1 MSRFASLA
9 LCVAVA
15 MSVVVAGPADAQ
27 GATTGSIRGT
37 VTDPGGGVMPGAT
50 VRAMSDAL
58 VSGQQA
64 AITSGSG
71 VYRFPSLPV
80 GTYVIEASMPG
91 FQAVRQEDVV
101 VSLGQ
106 TLNVDLQ
113 LGDVTITEE
122 IVVVADAVQVSTV
135 DNSVG
140 FNLGGSFI
148 ERQPIARDPTDLMNY
163 APGIQN
169 DQAYG
174 APSTY
179 QNAYNV
185 DGVDVSDPEL
195 GSQWVLPSMD
205 WVQEVQVAGL
215 GADAEY
221 GGFTGAVVNLVTKSG
236 GNQLHGDAR
245 VYYSGSG
252 LNSENAPEG
261 AEGVN
266 KVSSDV
272 DASVSVGGP
281 VIKDALWYFVSGNL
295 RQRVVEPFFA
305 EGAPTDDREDSDR
318 TESRVLGKLTWQLN
332 DSNKLMGMVD
342 WDDVV
347 HDYRGVGDL
356 TMASASQRQESPNW
370 VYNLSF
376 ESLINDSNFLA
387 AKLTGYTGG
396 DDRLPYGGLDVPG
409 RYDLDTGFDWVNL
422 DQASY
427 KDVDR
432 AALDLS
438 WNLYADGLLSGS
450 DSHSFKFGVN
460 LERSSSDYVTRRNG
474 GFTYVDDTYY
484 GGDDGYGCSPLS
496 NYFDDPTC
504 ALYSSDREGEW
515 NLRTEMEG
523 YHAYAQDAWQ
533 IGNFAVNLGVRYTKY
548 VGNFADPVSE
558 PTSGGSDVYDVDM
571 WAPRVGFVWDI
582 LGSSK
587 LVFKGHYGIYYEGLT
602 VTMFDREAS
611 GDALSNTEYWDWDF
625 DQGEFVFADEVVEAY
640 ADMDPNIEHP
650 SVEQFVATV
659 EYQLLKDMVVGIDY
673 INRSYRDI
681 NAMVVSN
688 VGDYDAYTTLPSP
701 TDSPLA
707 GGTLPFY
714 ELIAPQE
721 FLITN
726 PDIATREYESVALR
740 ARKRYSNGWS
750 LDSSLVWSDSTGT
763 ADYAFAGYGTGFD
776 DLNGFT
782 NADGTLPFNSE
793 WVFKVNASVDLPW
806 TLTLSGFYQWRSGEY
821 WTPYVRL
828 RGLYFNDRS
837 TVFMTP
843 RGSEQYDDRST
854 LDLRLEKTI
863 GLGNGM
869 GLSFFV
875 DAFNV
880 LDNDT
885 VTSVAQ
891 RWGDY
896 YYDYVDPTDP
906 EYNEWVQS
914 STYGTPLTIQTPR
927 EIRLGAKFS
936 W

>member
-1 MSRFASLA
+1 MRRFASLA
-9 LCVAVA
+9 LCVAVTLGL
-15 MSVVVAGPADAQ
+15 VGAGPADAQ
-27 GATTGSIRGT
+27 GTTNGSIRGT
-37 VTDPGGGVMPGAT
+37 VTDPQGGVMPGAT

-91 FQAVRQEDVV
+91 FQSVRQEGVV

-106 TLNVDLQ
+106 TLNIDLR
-113 LGDVTITEE
+113 LGDVTISEE

-135 DNSVG
+135 DNNVG
-140 FNLGGSFI
+140 FNLGESFI

-236 GNQLHGDAR
+236 GNELHGDAR

-266 KVSSDV
+266 KVSSDI
-272 DASVSVGGP
+272 DASVSFGGP

-295 RQRVVEPFFA
+295 RQRVVEPFYS
-305 EGAPTDDREDSDR
+305 EDAPLDDREDSDR

-342 WDDVV
+342 WDDVL
-347 HDYRGVGDL
+347 HDYRSVGDL
-356 TMASASQRQESPNW
+356 TMASASLHQDSPNW
-370 VYNLSF
+370 VYALSF
-376 ESLINDSNFLA
+376 ESLINDSNFLS
-387 AKLTGYTGG
+387 AKLTGYTGS
-396 DDRLPYGGLDVPG
+396 DDYTGYGGSNVPG
-409 RYDLDTGFDWVNL
+409 RYDLDTGFEWVNV
-422 DQASY
+422 DQNSF

-432 AALDLS
+432 TALDLS
-438 WNLYADGLLSGS
+438 WSLFADGLITDN
-450 DSHSFKFGVN
+450 DSHNFKFGVN
-460 LERSSSDYVTRRNG
+460 LERSNSDYITRRNG

-484 GGDDGYGCSPLS
+484 GGADGFGCAPLS
-496 NYFDDPTC
+496 DYFDDPTC

-515 NLRTEMEG
+515 NLRAEMEG
-523 YHAYAQDAWQ
+523 YHGYVQDAWQ
-533 IGNFAVNLGVRYTKY
+533 VGNVAVNLGVRYTKY

-582 LGSSK
+582 LGNSK

-625 DQGEFVFADEVVEAY
+625 DQGDWVFYDEVIEAS
-640 ADMDPNIEHP
+640 ADMDRSIEHP

-673 INRSYRDI
+673 INRSYKDI

-714 ELIAPQE
+714 ELVAPQE

-726 PDIATREYESVALR
+726 PDFATREYESVALR
-740 ARKRYSNGWS
+740 ARKRYANGWS
-750 LDSSLVWSDSTGT
+750 LDGSLVWSDSSGT
-763 ADYAFAGYGTGFD
+763 ADYGVAGYGTGFD

-782 NADGTLPFNSE
+782 NADGKLPYNSE
-793 WVFKVNASVDLPW
+793 WVFKLNASVDLPW
-806 TLTLSGFYQWRSGEY
+806 ALTLSGFYQWRSGEY

-837 TVFMTP
+837 TAFMTP

-854 LDLRLEKTI
+854 LDLRLEKAI
-863 GLGNGM
+863 RFGSGM

-880 LDNDT
+880 LDSDT
-885 VTSVAQ
+885 VTAVSE

-896 YYDYVDPTDP
+896 YYDYIDPTDP
-906 EYNEWVQS
+906 EYNEWVES
-914 STYGTPLTIQTPR
+914 STYGTPLSIQTPR